1 MRYILCVS
9 LFLCLI
15 SLKVHAAI
23 EINSY
28 SSFISTISGKNN
40 KAKVNAIAWLSK
52 TDNTMRQKT
61 IFSAWIKG
69 KLYINKADNQ
79 LYRIEKSHSE
89 MNAFSIDTGQ
99 STTIVNKQ
107 GFKKIRVN
115 NKLRNGLKIQLAIL
129 DLTNKSPLLREQAIK
144 ILMGKVDFHLY
155 TVMKKHNEI
164 EKNTIVKQQYQLVFA
179 NYQARNSLG
188 EEQRNAVVL
197 LGKEKHP
204 IVYQTLTEVVTNS
217 QDPHVVAAA
226 KNGLEAYKQQQRL
239 YAGVETVFFGLSL
252 GSVLALAGIGLAITF
267 GVMGVINMAHGELI
281 MIGAY
286 TTYVLQQLMPNH
298 LAVALILS
306 IPAAFIVSGCIGIMI
321 EQGVIRHLYGRPLET
336 LLATFGISLILQ
348 QAVRSVFSPLN
359 RSVITPEFM
368 SGSLTLNPMLLFTYN
383 RLYIIFFCLAVF
395 LLLLTILKKTPL
407 GLQVRAVSQNR
418 PMARAMGIHSQRVD
432 ALTFGLGSGIA
443 GIAGVALSQLTNVGP
458 NMGQSYIIDSFMVV
472 VFGGVGNLWGTLV
485 AGLSLGIFNKFLEP
499 WFGAV
504 LSKIM
509 VLIFIILFI
518 QKKPKGLF
526 PQRGRTADS

>member
-1 MRYILCVS
+1 MPMRYILCVS

-15 SLKVHAAI
+15 SLKVHAAT

-79 LYRIEKSHSE
+79 LYRIEKAHSE
-89 MNAFSIDTGQ
+89 MNAFSINNGQ
-99 STTIVNKQ
+99 ITTIKNKQ

-155 TVMKKHNEI
+155 TVMKKYNEI

-306 IPAAFIVSGCIGIMI
+306 IPAAFIVSG
-321 EQGVIRHLYGRPLET
+321 
-336 LLATFGISLILQ
+336 
-348 QAVRSVFSPLN
+348 
-359 RSVITPEFM
+359 
-368 SGSLTLNPMLLFTYN
+368 
-383 RLYIIFFCLAVF
+383 
-395 LLLLTILKKTPL
+395 
-407 GLQVRAVSQNR
+407 
-418 PMARAMGIHSQRVD
+418 
-432 ALTFGLGSGIA
+432 
-443 GIAGVALSQLTNVGP
+443 
-458 NMGQSYIIDSFMVV
+458 
-472 VFGGVGNLWGTLV
+472 
-485 AGLSLGIFNKFLEP
+485 
-499 WFGAV
+499 
-504 LSKIM
+504 
-509 VLIFIILFI
+509 
-518 QKKPKGLF
+518 
-526 PQRGRTADS
+526 